1 MVRNNRHKG
10 PWSHR
15 VLIFSFTLALSV
27 LTYWLIGFVTNDI
40 RLFND
45 PDYTALEKT
54 MLDEQLINQQIK
66 LKKALSS
73 VQVDVTAEKERQIS
87 IEKSTQASKLTME
100 QMLEFQKASLE
111 KDIKPTTE
119 QKNALTEAQSIFL
132 SNQRQ
137 FQNLNIKIVSL
148 QEKLRKLNT
157 DNQQLESEIE
167 QAKIPIQKEFQLQ
180 AEEHRLQVAM
190 LLTGIMIPLL
200 ILVWML
206 VRIMRAGEYRFL
218 SYALAGATSIRFVQL
233 MFEYFPLEIFKYLM
247 ILAGI
252 LVVIYIL
259 IRLIKMMN
267 HPQKEWLL
275 KQYREAYEKF
285 RCPECDYPIRMG
297 PLRFAAFG
305 RRGINQR
312 FPFITNE
319 NDSKLEPYTC
329 PVCSTRL
336 FDKCSECGNIRHSL
350 LPVCSECGTANNLI
364 PTGS

>member
-1 MVRNNRHKG
+1 MVRNNPRKG

-15 VLIFSFTLALSV
+15 VLIVAFTLAFSV
-27 LTYWLIGFVTNDI
+27 LTYWLIGFVTDDI
-40 RLFND
+40 RFFNE
-45 PDYTALEKT
+45 PDYTALENT

-73 VQVDVTAEKERQIS
+73 VQADVTAETDRQIS

-111 KDIKPTTE
+111 KDIKPTAE

-137 FQNLNIKIVSL
+137 YQKLNIKIVSL

-157 DNQQLESEIE
+157 DSQQLESELE
-167 QAKIPIQKEFQLQ
+167 QAKIPIEKEFQLQ
-180 AEEHRLQVAM
+180 AEEHRLQVAK

-200 ILVWML
+200 ILVWIL

-252 LVVIYIL
+252 LVVVYIL

-267 HPQKEWLL
+267 HPQMEWLL

-305 RRGINQR
+305 RKGINHR
-312 FPFITNE
+312 FPFITSDN
-319 NDSKLEPYTC
+319 NSKLEPYTC

-336 FDKCSECGNIRHSL
+336 FDKCPECSNIRHSL
-350 LPVCSECGTANNLI
+350 LPVCSECGTANNLV
-364 PTGS
+364 PMDS